1 MDIELDEGMD
11 SAPEEALD
19 LAREPALPSL
29 PEPALTADALPEP
42 ALASTPE
49 PALSRRSRRR
59 SRKPEAET
67 LEIPSE
73 QLPLPTMTLARL
85 AIEQEDYELAENTLI
100 SLLERDPQHP
110 EAGGLLNE
118 VRRLRRPPEPA
129 ELVGLKVAVLRS
141 WLDSVKLSAE
151 GQMQ

>member
-1 MDIELDEGMD
+1 
-11 SAPEEALD
+11 
-19 LAREPALPSL
+19 
-29 PEPALTADALPEP
+29 
-42 ALASTPE
+42 
-49 PALSRRSRRR
+49 
-59 SRKPEAET
+59 
-67 LEIPSE
+67 
-73 QLPLPTMTLARL
+73 MTLARL

-129 ELVGLKVAVLRS
+129 ELVGLKVAVLRG